1 MAQMIELRDGEIKI
15 PEWTQGKT
23 YRDGTVVSYNGT
35 LCVTH
40 DGLPQP
46 ELSVSPVRE
55 VRISDRNTGNFTTG
69 SAVIDLDG
77 TITLSINLHPLI
89 EQYVAQEVNQYVS
102 EEVNRR
108 IGAEKAIYHST
119 LERSMNAR
127 FEKFKQ
133 DVLNVINEH
142 TNINITEEEFMK
154 LVQ

>member
-15 PEWTQGKT
+15 PEWTQGEA

-77 TITLSINLHPLI
+77 TITLSINLHLLI
-89 EQYVAQEVNQYVS
+89 EQYVY